1 MYESD
6 NTEVSN
12 SFPLVPL
19 QEPLLFSF
27 SPCDSPDPFPAVSNF
42 AGSLKIHSLGYP
54 CSPYTDEETYSSQSL
69 IKEMR
74 QEEGFLPPLQLLLPM
89 PQGSQDAHYS
99 QDVELDIVYAFRFP
113 KTLFSRSQ
121 QKCQSRACNPGS

>member
-1 MYESD
+1 MRESD

-27 SPCDSPDPFPAVSNF
+27 SPRDSPDSFPAVSNF
-42 AGSLKIHSLGYP
+42 AGSLKIHSLGYA

-69 IKEMR
+69 IKEMG
-74 QEEGFLPPLQLLLPM
+74 QEEGFLPPPTALTPNATGIPRCPLQPRCGTGHCLCI
-89 PQGSQDAHYS
+89 QVSQD
-99 QDVELDIVYAFRFP
+99 
-113 KTLFSRSQ
+113 TL
-121 QKCQSRACNPGS
+121 